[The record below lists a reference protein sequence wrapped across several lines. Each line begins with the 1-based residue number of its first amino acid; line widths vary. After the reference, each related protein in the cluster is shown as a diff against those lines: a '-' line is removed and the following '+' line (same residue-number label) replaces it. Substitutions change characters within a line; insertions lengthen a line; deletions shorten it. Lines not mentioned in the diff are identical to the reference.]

1 MEFTAFFK
9 GVAIALPCCLAAFLV
24 MVSAE
29 CCMGGLPGFLEIP
42 VARAVGVEIARKS
55 GAEFYFRGEDTPD
68 DQWCSWLDTSCL
80 SPSL

>member
-29 CCMGGLPGFLEIP
+29 CCMGG
-42 VARAVGVEIARKS
+42 
-55 GAEFYFRGEDTPD
+55 
-68 DQWCSWLDTSCL
+68 CL
-80 SPSL
+80 VFWRFP